1 MRTFISIDMPE
12 KVKYEIRKIQDMLPR
27 FTGKKIEFE
36 NLHLTLK
43 FLGEVDENKI
53 GEIKK
58 KLRRINFN
66 KFEAEINKL
75 GVFSE
80 KFIRI
85 IWLSLKN
92 CEKLQKEIDEKL
104 KDLFER
110 QKAKPLATLSKH
122 GQSKEKRFM
131 SHLTIARIKKIA
143 DKKEFLKKLKEI
155 KIKPIKFT
163 ISNFKFKNSFLKPE
177 GPVYETIEEYLLKKE
192 NINKKV
198 F

>member
-1 MRTFISIDMPE
+1 MRVFISIDIPD
-12 KVKYEIRKIQDMLPR
+12 KVKNEIRKIQDALPE
-27 FTGKKIEFE
+27 FIGKKIEFE

-53 GEIKK
+53 GEIRER
-58 KLRRINFN
+58 LRQIKFN
-66 KFEAEINKL
+66 KFGAEINKL

-85 IWLSLKN
+85 IWLCLNN
-92 CEKLQKEIDEKL
+92 CEELQKEIDKKL
-104 KDLFER
+104 KYLFN
-110 QKAKPLATLSKH
+110 
-122 GQSKEKRFM
+122 KEKRFM
-131 SHLTIARIKKIA
+131 GHLTIARVKKIN

-163 ISNFKFKNSFLKPE
+163 INNFKFKNSFLKPE
-177 GPVYETIEEYLLKKE
+177 GPVYETVEEYLLKKE